1 VGLLANWTRLDT
13 EAERTGNPLTGRPED
28 EVLVRL
34 DVGPASGL
42 FKLVG
47 ESLYTSDIPVT
58 PDGGT
63 RVGSRTVWNVSGSI
77 DLLQLAFLE
86 RHIPGRRLLCS
97 VSVDNLTDESVRD
110 AEFFPQ
116 PGRWFTFR
124 VEWQL

>member
-1 VGLLANWTRLDT
+1 MEHLLRL
-13 EAERTGNPLTGRPED
+13 AI
-28 EVLVRL
+28 
-34 DVGPASGL
+34 GPPGGL

-47 ESLYTSDIPVT
+47 ERLYTSDIPVT

-63 RVGSRTVWNVSGSI
+63 RVSSRAVWNVSGSI
-77 DLLQLAFLE
+77 DLLQLPFLE

-97 VSVDNLTDESVRD
+97 VSVDNVSDESVRD